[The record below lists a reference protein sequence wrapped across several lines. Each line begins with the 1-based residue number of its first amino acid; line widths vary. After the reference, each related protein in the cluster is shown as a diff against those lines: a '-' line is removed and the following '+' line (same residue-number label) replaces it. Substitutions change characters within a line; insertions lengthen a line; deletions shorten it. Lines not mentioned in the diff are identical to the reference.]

1 MNVIYL
7 YKAVGAV
14 LVIFAGIYIS
24 LDYSRAVRGELSAA
38 KDAEKLVRHIRDSI
52 TYGGG
57 NVRDIISSYC
67 GACGAF
73 SADLPDNS
81 HAASG
86 GSPTAEIWRRASETS
101 LSDALKIPNLPFDS
115 ATLGIMTEFA
125 SQLGRGYR
133 EPQTELCRATESRL
147 AARISEL
154 ESSKKDRLRVS
165 SAICIFVCLSLVIL
179 LL

>member
-57 NVRDIISSYC
+57 NVSDIISSYC
-67 GACGAF
+67 GAY
-73 SADLPDNS
+73 SADVPDNF
-81 HAASG
+81 HNASV

>member
-7 YKAVGAV
+7 YKAIGAV

-67 GACGAF
+67 DACGAF
-73 SADLPDNS
+73 SADS
-81 HAASG
+81 QTASG
-86 GSPTAEIWRRASETS
+86 GSPTDEIWRRASETS
-101 LSDALKIPNLPFDS
+101 LSEALKLPNLPFDS

-165 SAICIFVCLSLVIL
+165 SAICVFVCLSLVIL